1 MNAAQPESRFQ
12 DPTEWCPHPER
23 WHATDGDSTEQEVT
37 ELIAAFARA
46 LQPDLVI
53 ETGSG
58 FGQTTAL
65 LAESLWLNGQG
76 RLVSFETNADRLEQ
90 VQDRVAHIPARFWEL
105 RNEDVR
111 EWVPLGVID
120 LAFLDTTREVR
131 VDDFL
136 YLRSWFRRGSVVL
149 FHDSLP
155 YGVPLRGWIENEII
169 RPGYAAAVD
178 LPTPRGLTIC
188 GVL

>member
-1 MNAAQPESRFQ
+1 MSAPARFRCTSSLPAPTGDLGLASMNAAQPESRFQ

-111 EWVPLGVID
+111 EWVPLGVIEIGR
-120 LAFLDTTREVR
+120 ASCRER
-131 VDDFL
+131 V
-136 YLRSWFRRGSVVL
+136 
-149 FHDSLP
+149 
-155 YGVPLRGWIENEII
+155 
-169 RPGYAAAVD
+169 
-178 LPTPRGLTIC
+178 
-188 GVL
+188 